1 MRPPRDR
8 SPACSYTDAVVWR
21 PGAIGRIVALHYA
34 TPMPAHSSHA
44 LALVRVSHAEMP
56 ERREPVMA
64 LVKVDFLSTSLMRTV
79 TINAIVPADWASIDS
94 LGYARAVPREQQ
106 RPFKTLYLLHGVY
119 GNYTDWVT
127 RTRLQYLAESR
138 NLAVIMPSGENGFY
152 YDRADGAR
160 FGEFIGHE
168 LVEFTRKL
176 FHLSCER
183 EDTFIG
189 GLSMGGYGAI
199 VNALRHPET
208 FSRVVALS
216 SGLTLNLKQVLESTY
231 DAPGI
236 LGNRGFYES
245 VFGPLDTV
253 RGSQNDY
260 DALAERV
267 GAAGGPRPS
276 FYMACGED
284 DDLLEPNRAYR
295 DKLMGEGFDVDYHEG
310 PGVHNWKFWDTWIER
325 SLDWLP
331 LDGADDPLSSGN
343 VS

>member
-1 MRPPRDR
+1 MPWHSRLE
-8 SPACSYTDAVVWR
+8 PAGYIIALPHTMPTPVH
-21 PGAIGRIVALHYA
+21 GGRAL
-34 TPMPAHSSHA
+34 TLVCVL
-44 LALVRVSHAEMP
+44 LAKTP
-56 ERREPVMA
+56 ERRGPLMA

-79 TINAIVPADWASIDS
+79 TINAVVPADWASIDS
-94 LGYARAVPREQQ
+94 LGYARSVPRDQQ

-127 RTRLQYLAESR
+127 RTRIQSLAEAR

-152 YDRADGAR
+152 NDRADGAR

-176 FHLSCER
+176 FRLSCER
-183 EDTFIG
+183 KDTFIG

-208 FSRVVALS
+208 FNNVVALS
-216 SGLTLNLKQVLESTY
+216 SGLSLNSKRVLESTY

-245 VFGPLDTV
+245 VYGPLDAV

-267 GAAGGPRPS
+267 GASDGPRPS

-295 DKLMGEGFDVDYHEG
+295 DKLIDEGFEVDYHEG
-310 PGVHNWKFWDTWIER
+310 PGAHNWKFWDTWIER

-331 LDGADDPLSSGN
+331 LDGSDDPLSSGN
-343 VS
+343 VF

>member
-1 MRPPRDR
+1 MPWHSRLEPAGYIIALPHAMPTPVRD
-8 SPACSYTDAVVWR
+8 
-21 PGAIGRIVALHYA
+21 GRAL
-34 TPMPAHSSHA
+34 TLVCVL
-44 LALVRVSHAEMP
+44 LAKTP
-56 ERREPVMA
+56 ERRGPLMA

-79 TINAIVPADWASIDS
+79 TINAVVPADWASIDS
-94 LGYARAVPREQQ
+94 LGYARSVPRDQQ

-127 RTRLQYLAESR
+127 RTRIQSLAEAR

-152 YDRADGAR
+152 NDRADGAR

-176 FHLSCER
+176 FRLSCER
-183 EDTFIG
+183 KDTFIG

-208 FSRVVALS
+208 FSNVVALS
-216 SGLTLNLKQVLESTY
+216 SGLSLNSKRVLESTY

-245 VFGPLDTV
+245 VYGPLDAV

-267 GAAGGPRPS
+267 GASDGPRPS

-295 DKLMGEGFDVDYHEG
+295 DKLIGEGFEVDYHEG
-310 PGVHNWKFWDTWIER
+310 PGAHNWKFWDTWIER

-331 LDGADDPLSSGN
+331 LDDSDDPLSSGN
-343 VS
+343 VF

>member
-1 MRPPRDR
+1 
-8 SPACSYTDAVVWR
+8 
-21 PGAIGRIVALHYA
+21 
-34 TPMPAHSSHA
+34 
-44 LALVRVSHAEMP
+44 
-56 ERREPVMA
+56 MA

-94 LGYARAVPREQQ
+94 MGYARAVPREQQ

-152 YDRADGAR
+152 NDRADGSR
-160 FGEFIGHE
+160 FGEFIGRE

-183 EDTFIG
+183 DDTFIG

-216 SGLTLNLKQVLESTY
+216 SGLTLDLKQVLESTY

-245 VFGPLDTV
+245 VFGPLDAV
-253 RGSQNDY
+253 RGSQ
-260 DALAERV
+260 
-267 GAAGGPRPS
+267 S

-295 DKLMGEGFDVDYHEG
+295 DKLIGEGFDVDYHEG
-310 PGVHNWKFWDTWIER
+310 PGAHNWKFWDTWIER

-331 LDGADDPLSSGN
+331 LDRAEDPLSSGN